1 MICPCRQR
9 PAGLLAALLLSA
21 VAHGA
26 DAPAVSQ
33 AWARATPPGVDVGA
47 AYMVIQGGSRPDA
60 LVGADSERAA
70 MVHLH
75 VVEESGGLSKMRSI
89 DSVEVPPGRRIELQP
104 KSTHLMLMGLDGPL
118 VAGESFP
125 LTLHFAESGS
135 QTVSVLV
142 KPATADD
149 GAPDSRSP

>member
-1 MICPCRQR
+1 MTRPCRQL
-9 PAGLLAALLLSA
+9 PLGLVAALLAGAL
-21 VAHGA
+21 AHGA
-26 DAPAVSQ
+26 DAPEVSQ

-75 VVEESGGLSKMRSI
+75 VVEESAGLAKMRSI
-89 DSVEVPPGRRIELQP
+89 DSIDVPPGRRIELQP

-118 VAGESFP
+118 VAGETFP

-135 QTVSVLV
+135 QAITVLV
-142 KPATADD
+142 RPATADD
-149 GAPDSRSP
+149 DATDSRSP

>member
-1 MICPCRQR
+1 MTRPCRQL
-9 PAGLLAALLLSA
+9 PLGLVAALLAGAL
-21 VAHGA
+21 AHGA
-26 DAPAVSQ
+26 DAPEVSQ

-75 VVEESGGLSKMRSI
+75 VVEESAGLAKMRSI
-89 DSVEVPPGRRIELQP
+89 DSIDVPPGRRIELQP

-118 VAGESFP
+118 VAGETFP

-135 QTVSVLV
+135 QAITVPSFTMV
-142 KPATADD
+142 P
-149 GAPDSRSP
+149 P

>member
-1 MICPCRQR
+1 MTRPCRQQ
-9 PAGLLAALLLSA
+9 PLGLVAALLAGAL
-21 VAHGA
+21 AHGA
-26 DAPAVSQ
+26 DAPEVSQ

-75 VVEESGGLSKMRSI
+75 VVEESAGLAKMRSI
-89 DSVEVPPGRRIELQP
+89 DSIDVPPGRRIELQP

-118 VAGESFP
+118 VAGETFP

-135 QTVSVLV
+135 QAITVLV
-142 KPATADD
+142 RPATADND
-149 GAPDSRSP
+149 ATDSRSP